1 MKRRVVVVG
10 GGIAG
15 LAAAHR
21 LTELQNDNQLDLEV
35 TLLEGSTR
43 LGGAIATEQVG
54 DFLVEAGPDCFIT
67 AKPWALRLCERLG
80 LASSMVANPLAYQ
93 KIYVVHRGP
102 LQALI
107 AVFSLMAY
115 YSVCLILVTP

>member
-21 LTELQNDNQLDLEV
+21 LTELQNENALDLEIA
-35 TLLEGSTR
+35 LLEGSTR

-54 DFLVEAGPDCFIT
+54 DFVVEAGPDSFIT
-67 AKPWALRLCERLG
+67 EKPWALRLCERLG
-80 LASSMVANPLAYQ
+80 LASRLVATQSATKRSTSSIGTNS
-93 KIYVVHRGP
+93 
-102 LQALI
+102 
-107 AVFSLMAY
+107 SLPEGFFIGAQ
-115 YSVCLILVTP
+115 